1 MADCFAGPILHSFH
15 CPRASNGLPL
25 GRVVDFGLDQM
36 TAVANCMWICR
47 MFLLGVVGGRS
58 PSQVKGHV
66 WYRSGSQEV
75 LESIHFIVE

>member
-1 MADCFAGPILHSFH
+1 MADCSSGPILHSFH
-15 CPRASNGLPL
+15 CPCASNGLLL

-36 TAVANCMWICR
+36 TAVANGVWICT

-58 PSQVKGHV
+58 LSQVKGHV

-75 LESIHFIVE
+75 L